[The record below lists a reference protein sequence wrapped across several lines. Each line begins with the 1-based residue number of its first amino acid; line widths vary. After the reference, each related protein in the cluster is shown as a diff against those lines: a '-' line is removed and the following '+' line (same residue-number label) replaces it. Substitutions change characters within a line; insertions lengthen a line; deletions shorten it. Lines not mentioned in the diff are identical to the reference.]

1 MSTTSAQLWL
11 IHSHG
16 YCLRLSARSAVRAC
30 WIWPVAVPL
39 FAQLDSIVRAELVEA
54 VKEDTRKA
62 VQHYRDGN
70 ELRFMMSTHI
80 VVAHE

>member
-1 MSTTSAQLWL
+1 
-11 IHSHG
+11 
-16 YCLRLSARSAVRAC
+16 
-30 WIWPVAVPL
+30 VAVPL
-39 FAQLDSIVRAELVEA
+39 IAQLDSIVRAELVEA